1 VLFLAAALALLLVPG
16 PAVVFIV
23 ARSVHQGR
31 RAGLVSAIGV
41 GAGSLV
47 HVTGA
52 TLGLSALLLSSAT
65 AFATVK
71 FAGAA
76 YLVWIGVRTLL
87 GRGGDIEATLPAP
100 RSLAQIWWQ
109 GVVVNVLNPKTA
121 MFFLAFLPQFV
132 DPSRGGV
139 AVQTLLLGGLFVV
152 TGICTDSLYA
162 LVAGTAGGWMRTS
175 PRFSRAQRAV
185 TGAVFIGLGVTTA
198 AVGRTDR

>member
-41 GAGSLV
+41 GTGSLV

-76 YLVWIGVRTLL
+76 YLVWLGVRTLL
-87 GRGGDIEATLPAP
+87 DRGGNIEAMMPVP
-100 RSLAQIWWQ
+100 RSLAQIWRQ

-132 DPSRGGV
+132 DPSRGAV
-139 AVQTLLLGGLFVV
+139 AAQTLLLGGLFVI

-162 LVAGTAGGWMRTS
+162 IVAGTAGGWMRAN
-175 PRFSRAQRAV
+175 PRFLRVQRAV

-198 AVGRTDR
+198 AVGRTDG